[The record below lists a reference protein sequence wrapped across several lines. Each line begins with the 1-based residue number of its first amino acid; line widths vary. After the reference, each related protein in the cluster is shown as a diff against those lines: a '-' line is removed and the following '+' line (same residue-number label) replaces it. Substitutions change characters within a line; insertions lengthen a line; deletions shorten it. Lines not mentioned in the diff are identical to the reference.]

1 MIDLY
6 YWPDIP
12 GRGEYVRLVL
22 EAGGLK
28 YRDVVR
34 LPEAEGGGM
43 PAMVAFL
50 EGRKGYPIPFA
61 PPFIVDDGIL
71 VSQTALCC
79 AHVAAQCGLAP
90 EAEADRAFALSVAV
104 TTADFAAEAHDTHH
118 PISVSLYYED
128 QKPEA
133 MRRAEDFRNNR
144 IPKFLAWYENL
155 IENNP
160 TDSGWL
166 VGDRMTYA
174 DLGLF
179 HTCRGLAYAFPNAMG
194 EASQAAPKVQ
204 ELCRTIAKLPKVI
217 AYQGSDRALRFSTD
231 GLFRRYPELDPASGG
246 Q

>member
-6 YWPDIP
+6 YWPGIP

-22 EAGGLK
+22 EAGGVP

-34 LPEAEGGGM
+34 LPEDEGGGM
-43 PAMVAFL
+43 AAMTAYL

-61 PPFIVDDGIL
+61 PPFIIDDGVLI
-71 VSQTALCC
+71 SQTALCC
-79 AHVAAQCGLAP
+79 AHVAEKCDLAP
-90 EAEADRAFALSVAV
+90 KQEADRAFALSIAV

-118 PISVSLYYED
+118 PVGVSLYYED

-133 MRRAEDFRNNR
+133 ERRAKNFRLER

-160 TDSGWL
+160 EDSGWL
-166 VGDRMTYA
+166 VGDTMTYA

-194 EASQAAPKVQ
+194 EAARAAPKVQ
-204 ELCRTIAKLPKVI
+204 ELCRTTANLPKVL
-217 AYQGSDRALRFSTD
+217 AYHDSDRALRFNED
-231 GLFRRYPELDPASGG
+231 GLFRRYTELDPASVG
-246 Q
+246 

>member
-6 YWPDIP
+6 YWPQIP

-22 EAGGLK
+22 ETGGVP

-34 LPEAEGGGM
+34 LPEDEGGGM
-43 PAMVAFL
+43 DAMAAFL

-61 PPFIVDDGIL
+61 PPFIVEDGIL
-71 VSQTALCC
+71 VSQTSLCC
-79 AHVAAQCGLAP
+79 AHVAAKCDLAP
-90 EAEADRAFALSVAV
+90 EAEADRAFALSIAM
-104 TTADFAAEAHDTHH
+104 TTVDFANEAHDTHH
-118 PISVSLYYED
+118 PIGVSLYYED

-133 MRRAEDFRNNR
+133 ARRAETFRLKR

-160 TDSGWL
+160 ADSGWL
-166 VGDRMTYA
+166 IGETMTYA

-194 EASQAAPKVQ
+194 GASRAAPKVQ
-204 ELCRTIAKLPKVI
+204 ELCRAIADLPKVL
-217 AYQGSDRALRFSTD
+217 AYIDSDRALRFNKD
-231 GLFRRYPELDPASGG
+231 GLFRRYPELDPANGG
-246 Q
+246 

>member
-22 EAGGLK
+22 EAGGLP

-34 LPEAEGGGM
+34 LPEDEGGGI
-43 PAMVAFL
+43 PAMAAFL
-50 EGRKGYPIPFA
+50 EGRKGYPVPFA
-61 PPFIVDDGIL
+61 PPFIVDDGLL

-79 AHVAAQCGLAP
+79 AHVAGKCDLLP
-90 EAEADRAFALSVAV
+90 EGEADRAFALSIAM

-118 PISVSLYYED
+118 PIGVSLYYED
-128 QKPEA
+128 QKLEA
-133 MRRAEDFRNNR
+133 EKRAERFRLDR

-160 TDSGWL
+160 ADAGWL
-166 VGDRMTYA
+166 VGGGMTYV

-179 HTCRGLAYAFPNAMG
+179 HSCRGLAYAFPNAMG
-194 EASQAAPKVQ
+194 DAARKAPKVQ
-204 ELCRTIAKLPKVI
+204 ELCRTIANLPKVL
-217 AYQGSDRALRFSTD
+217 AYHDSDRALRFSKD
-231 GLFRRYPELDPASGG
+231 GLFRRYPELDPVIAG
-246 Q
+246 